1 MSIISWRVVKRVGLQ
16 KRNENIKIPIMTKP
30 ATEAAT
36 VGLECVE
43 ASSEKAGFLLSE
55 AGLEV
60 VDVSLRKSAHKY
72 VWPLTQLFSVSFF
85 L

>member
-1 MSIISWRVVKRVGLQ
+1 MGLQ

-30 ATEAAT
+30 ATEVAT

-43 ASSEKAGFLLSE
+43 ASPELAGFLLSE

-60 VDVSLRKSAHKY
+60 VDVSFRKSAHE
-72 VWPLTQLFSVSFF
+72 
-85 L
+85 